1 MQGGLTEYNAG
12 RTPVLLIYTILYYA
26 NYYVMSSTKKIK
38 MPLAEKMLLFAGT
51 VTKNSGPEAQM
62 YKFIHNS
69 SALHLLARVPRTR
82 STQHPPYENSE

>member
-1 MQGGLTEYNAG
+1 
-12 RTPVLLIYTILYYA
+12 
-26 NYYVMSSTKKIK
+26 

-51 VTKNSGPEAQM
+51 VTKNSGPEAHM

-82 STQHPPYENSE
+82 STQHPSYENSE